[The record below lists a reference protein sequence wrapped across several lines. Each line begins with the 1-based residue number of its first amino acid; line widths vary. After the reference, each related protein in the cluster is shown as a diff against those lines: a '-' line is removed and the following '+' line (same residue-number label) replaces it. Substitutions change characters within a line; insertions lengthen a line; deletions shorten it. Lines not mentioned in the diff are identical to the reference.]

1 MALGVCRIGAEGA
14 WRTAPI
20 VGGERFGLWAGTS
33 GRRHVFS
40 RVDHPI
46 EDGDLDGAVV
56 AIVDRHGAGQARLVW
71 LGRGEDTPR
80 CTGTANGRENHT
92 HWLAATTWARAAV
105 IADLI
110 GAAGT
115 SWGAAQECLAF
126 AA

>member
-1 MALGVCRIGAEGA
+1 VGERRIGAEDGR
-14 WRTAPI
+14 RTAPV
-20 VGGERFGLWAGTS
+20 VGGERFGLWAGAS

-56 AIVDRHGAGQARLVW
+56 AIVDRRGTGPERLVW
-71 LGRGEDTPR
+71 LGRGEDAPR
-80 CTGTANGRENHT
+80 GTEAASGREIHA
-92 HWLAATTWARAAV
+92 HWLAETARARAAV

-110 GAAGT
+110 EAAGT
-115 SWGAAQECLAF
+115 SHDAPQGHLAF